1 MIARRKAFKV
11 PSELSTLLFL
21 QEKNPNFYK
30 QTGISLEKTKNLAYI
45 RKVVKNEMYV
55 TWVGRKLMA

>member
-11 PSELSTLLFL
+11 PSELSTLLFFTRKKPELL
-21 QEKNPNFYK
+21 QANWN
-30 QTGISLEKTKNLAYI
+30 ILEKTKNLAYI